1 MTLLDSLATATQ
13 AQAALGK
20 ALDLAACIEA
30 LGSERF
36 YPRFFQW
43 VGSLAAVG
51 QYMVFVFS
59 PDRQTAHCRL
69 AHNVASPALGL
80 ELASQYIAGNYQQD
94 ALLAK
99 LADDLLTHP
108 QRPACELL
116 LRGSLPPVYRRRFF
130 NRPELSG
137 KFAIA
142 ARDENSQELF
152 YINLYHA
159 GKEPSFS
166 TQELAQLEQNA
177 GVISAL
183 LLRHFKL
190 EAQVPNSMRLRAAA
204 LSEREARICELIL
217 AGHTTKTMAR
227 LLELAESSIV
237 TYRKR
242 AYQKLGIHRKSE
254 LLSLLRSFS
263 LVD

>member
-1 MTLLDSLATATQ
+1 M
-13 AQAALGK
+13 G

-43 VGSLAAVG
+43 VGSLAALG

-59 PDRQTAHCRL
+59 PDHQTASCRL
-69 AHNVASPALGL
+69 AHNVASPDLGL

-99 LADDLLTHP
+99 LAEDLLTHP

-130 NRPELSG
+130 NRPELKG

-152 YINLYHA
+152 YINLYHT

-166 TQELAQLEQNA
+166 TQELAQLERNA
-177 GVISAL
+177 AVISAL

-190 EAQVPNSMRLRAAA
+190 ENQQTKSTHLRAAA
-204 LSEREARICELIL
+204 LSEREARVCELIL
-217 AGHTTKTMAR
+217 EGHTTKTMAR
-227 LLELAESSIV
+227 ILNVAESSII

-242 AYQKLGIHRKSE
+242 AYQKLRISRKSE
-254 LLSLLRSFS
+254 LLVWLGSVGTKPTCSK
-263 LVD
+263 

>member
-1 MTLLDSLATATQ
+1 MLDKLVPPVNCLETTL
-13 AQAALGK
+13 GM
-20 ALDLAACIEA
+20 AACIEA

-43 VGSLAAVG
+43 VGSLASIG

-59 PDRQTAHCRL
+59 SDRNSASCRL
-69 AHNVASPALGL
+69 AYNLASPDLGL
-80 ELASQYIAGNYQQD
+80 QLASQYIAGNYQQD

-99 LADDLLTHP
+99 LADELLNNP
-108 QRPACELL
+108 RRPACELVM
-116 LRGSLPPVYRRRFF
+116 RGSLPPVYRRRFF

-142 ARDENSQELF
+142 AQDEANQELF
-152 YINLYHA
+152 YINFYHA
-159 GKEPSFS
+159 GKETSFS
-166 TQELAQLEQNA
+166 VQELAQLEQHA
-177 GVISAL
+177 AVISAL

-190 EAQVPNSMRLRAAA
+190 ETLHTNATRLRAAA
-204 LSEREARICELIL
+204 LSEREARVCELIL

-227 LLELAESSIV
+227 LLKLAESSIV

-242 AYQKLGIHRKSE
+242 AYQKLKISRKSE
-254 LLSLLRSFS
+254 LLSLMRPT
-263 LVD
+263 